1 MTDHMTIAHRWA
13 QDRNASLR
21 GYAMHCRDG
30 MIFSHGEHFVIARF
44 VNTPARRGKPSRR
57 VVLFT
62 ERGYSVS
69 TAKHKTYVWRALDYG
84 RSREVYTV
92 PELDRYG
99 DNYGNPAVGK
109 LVLDWHLAQAL
120 ECYQKGLRARVY
132 GESHYERAREFL
144 NKAEAFADAFGHK
157 FKRPLNLDAMARELA
172 VKAAKQAKVAAKA
185 QAERARKAEEARK
198 AQQAQDAERFQEWR
212 NGEPVTCPA
221 SYRSRDDGSAYVTR
235 TRLDDG
241 SYWLRTSQGASVPW
255 EHAVKAFRFIAL
267 CVARGE
273 AWHTN
278 GRVVRVG
285 HYQVD
290 SIEPNGDMRAG
301 CHRFAWSEMRDL
313 AEREGVRIG
322 FAGEAE
328 AKAAEAEA
336 VEVREGAH

>member
-157 FKRPLNLDAMARELA
+157 FKRPLNLDAMGRELA
-172 VKAAKQAKVAAKA
+172 AKAAKQAKAEAKA
-185 QAERARKAEEARK
+185 RKERERKAAEAQA
-198 AQQAQDAERFQEWR
+198 AQRVQDAFRFEAWQ
-212 NGEPVTCPA
+212 NGEPVPCPA
-221 SYRSRDDGSAYVTR
+221 SYRFATCAVPPNRLHSA
-235 TRLDDG
+235 
-241 SYWLRTSQGASVPW
+241 SA
-255 EHAVKAFRFIAL
+255 
-267 CVARGE
+267 
-273 AWHTN
+273 
-278 GRVVRVG
+278 
-285 HYQVD
+285 
-290 SIEPNGDMRAG
+290 
-301 CHRFAWSEMRDL
+301 
-313 AEREGVRIG
+313 
-322 FAGEAE
+322 
-328 AKAAEAEA
+328 
-336 VEVREGAH
+336 